1 MPEPMEIERRYVPSV
16 VEPIELE
23 ERSAAAPVIKGISPP
38 FNSQSVD
45 LGGFREVFTPN
56 AFDKVVGRHRNDPR
70 GGVDVVALFDHE
82 GQPIGRTTNDTLKL
96 SIADRGLAYAISP
109 PDTTLGRDIV
119 TLVRRG
125 DLFGASFAF
134 SIAQGGESWTQEA
147 DGSTLRTV
155 TNVANLYDVSVVTRG
170 AYPQATAALRSLG
183 AWKAAV
189 GQIQQRAEGSGL
201 VISLDYDRT
210 FTAAPGMWRSF
221 VALAYERGNTVICIS
236 RREETEQNVEEIRS
250 AFAGTDVT
258 DIVLCGHTTQKRDA
272 AAARGISVDVWI
284 DDYPEGIVAL
294 ETRKDS
300 RPAADEA
307 ADRRRRWQYALTSAS
322 ARLVTARLKT
332 NAPRIK

>member
-1 MPEPMEIERRYVPSV
+1 MAEHDIERRYVPTV
-16 VEPIELE
+16 IEPIELE
-23 ERSAAAPVIKGISPP
+23 ERSAASPVIKGISPP
-38 FNSQSVD
+38 FNSKSED
-45 LGGFREVFTPN
+45 LGGFREVFAPT

-70 GGVDVVALFDHE
+70 GGIDVVALFDHM

-96 SIADRGLAYAISP
+96 SIVDRGLAYAISP

-134 SIAQGGESWTQEA
+134 SVAPGGESWTQEA
-147 DGSTLRTV
+147 DGTAVRTISEV
-155 TNVANLYDVSVVTRG
+155 SGLYDVSVVTRP
-170 AYPQATAALRSLG
+170 AYPQSSAALRSLD

-189 GQIQQRAEGSGL
+189 GQIQRRADGGGL

-221 VALAYERGNTVICIS
+221 VALANERGNKVVCIS

-250 AFAGTDVT
+250 AFAGMDVS
-258 DIVLCGHTTQKRDA
+258 DIVLCGTAVQKRDA
-272 AAARGISVDVWI
+272 AAQRGISVDVWI
-284 DDYPEGIVAL
+284 DDYPEGIVQL
-294 ETRKDS
+294 EKRSTDED
-300 RPAADEA
+300 AAEK
-307 ADRRRRWQYALTSAS
+307 RRRWSYALTAAS
-322 ARLVTARLKT
+322 ARLISARLKA

>member
-1 MPEPMEIERRYVPSV
+1 MPEPIEIERRYVPSV

-38 FNSQSVD
+38 FNSKSED
-45 LGGFREVFTPN
+45 LGNFREVFAPT

-147 DGSTLRTV
+147 DGSAVRTISE
-155 TNVANLYDVSVVTRG
+155 VANLYDVSVVTRP
-170 AYPQATAALRSLG
+170 AYPSSSAALRSLE
-183 AWKAAV
+183 A
-189 GQIQQRAEGSGL
+189 
-201 VISLDYDRT
+201 
-210 FTAAPGMWRSF
+210 WRSENLTE
-221 VALAYERGNTVICIS
+221 AEQSHIAERV
-236 RREETEQNVEEIRS
+236 
-250 AFAGTDVT
+250 
-258 DIVLCGHTTQKRDA
+258 
-272 AAARGISVDVWI
+272 
-284 DDYPEGIVAL
+284 
-294 ETRKDS
+294 
-300 RPAADEA
+300 ADEA
-307 ADRRRRWQYALTSAS
+307 ADRRRRWHYALTSAS